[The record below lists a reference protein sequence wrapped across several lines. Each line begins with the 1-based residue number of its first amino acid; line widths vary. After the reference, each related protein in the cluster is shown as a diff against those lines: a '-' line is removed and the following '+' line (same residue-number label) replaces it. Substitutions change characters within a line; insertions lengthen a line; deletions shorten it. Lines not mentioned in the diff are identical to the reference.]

1 MNLKLDIKTSRDL
14 NFASLESKISEIH
27 YGMNNL
33 VTKGFEFLGWKDFP
47 ENAVNTKELEKMK
60 AISQKLH
67 SKKVEVLVVIG
78 IGGSFLGAKAAI
90 DFVQGLHPIDRK
102 MEVIFVGT
110 SLSSTDLYQ
119 KLHYVENKKFAINV
133 ISKSGT
139 TIEPSIAFRFFKNL
153 LEKQVGKH
161 ANEFIF
167 VTTDANKGTLLNIA
181 KKQNYESFV
190 VLDNIGGRFSVLSSV
205 GFFPMLCAGLNVD
218 DVIQGA
224 KEANILFSQ
233 DNLEQNLA
241 YKYAAARYLL
251 FNDKKGKYKVEILV
265 GYEPNLAY
273 FNEWWKQ
280 LFGESE
286 GKEKTGLWPASAIFT
301 TDLHSLGQYIQEGS
315 KIFFQTV
322 IFVREPK
329 YDIVIDEEVGDLD
342 GLNYLAK
349 KTVHEVNKAAFEATT
364 KAHTYIGQNP
374 NIVIE
379 IADTSEKTFGA
390 LVMFFEKACAMSA
403 YLLDLNPFDQ
413 PGVEVYKTNLKDIL
427 KK

>member
-1 MNLKLDIKTSRDL
+1 MNLKLDIQTSRNL
-14 NFASLESKISEIH
+14 NFASLEAQISEIH
-27 YGMNNL
+27 YDMNNL
-33 VTKGFEFLGWKDFP
+33 NVKGFEFLGWKDFP
-47 ENAVNTKELEKMK
+47 ENAVNAKELERMK
-60 AISQKLH
+60 EIAKKLH
-67 SKKVEVLVVIG
+67 SKNIEVLVVIG

-90 DFVQGLHPIDRK
+90 DFVQGLYPIRRP
-102 MEVIFVGT
+102 MEVIFAGT

-119 KLHYVENKKFAINV
+119 KLSYVENKRFAINV

-161 ANEFIF
+161 ANELIF
-167 VTTDANKGTLLNIA
+167 VTTDANKGALLNIA
-181 KKQNYESFV
+181 KKQNYETFV

-218 DVIQGA
+218 DMIQGA
-224 KEANILFSQ
+224 KEANIIFSQ

-251 FNDKKGKYKVEILV
+251 FNNNKGKKVEILI
-265 GYEPNLAY
+265 GYEPSLAY

-286 GKEKTGLWPASAIFT
+286 GKEKTGLWPSSAIFS

-315 KIFFQTV
+315 KIFFQTI
-322 IFVREPK
+322 IFIREPK
-329 YDIVIDEEVGDLD
+329 YDVYIDEEVGDLD

-349 KTVHEVNKAAFEATT
+349 KTVHEINRAAFEATT

-379 IADTSEKTFGA
+379 VGDNSEKTFGT

-403 YLLDLNPFDQ
+403 YLLELNPFDQ